1 MKKMLKR
8 TLILFVLLSGLCV
21 KAFAMPDSL
30 IPVGRLVGIHLSGEM
45 VVAGFDEEFGA
56 GAQAAGIR
64 PGDRI
69 VSVNGIPADDLE
81 DLHAAVDERSNVVL
95 TVERKGKL
103 AEFCLSP
110 VETGEG
116 KRVGLKIRDGI
127 TGVGTVTFYDPAT
140 GNYGALG
147 HSINDPETGK
157 AVSMSDGEIM
167 EASVT
172 NVIKGRPGAPGELH
186 GAFGREEVLGS
197 IRCNSPAGIFG
208 QMEMPLTEARPLPL
222 ASGEQVEC
230 AGAQMLA
237 NVSGTKVCP
246 YQVEIEGVNPD
257 DAGGRNLLLRITD
270 EQLLETTGGVVP
282 GMSGS
287 PLIQNGRLIG
297 AVTHVFV
304 DDPTRGYGILIENM
318 LDAQ

>member
-1 MKKMLKR
+1 
-8 TLILFVLLSGLCV
+8 
-21 KAFAMPDSL
+21 MPESL
-30 IPVGRLVGIHLSGEM
+30 IPVGQLVGIHLSGEM
-45 VVAGFDEEFGA
+45 VVAGFDEEIGA

-64 PGDRI
+64 AGDRI
-69 VSVNGIPADDLE
+69 VSVNGVPADDME
-81 DLHAAVDERSNVVL
+81 DLRVAVDEHAQVIL

-110 VETGEG
+110 VETEEG
-116 KRVGLKIRDGI
+116 KRMGLKIRDGI

-147 HSINDPETGK
+147 HSINDPATGL
-157 AVSMSDGEIM
+157 AVSMRDGEIM
-167 EASVT
+167 AASVT
-172 NVIKGRPGAPGELH
+172 DVIKGQPGTPGELH
-186 GAFGREEVLGS
+186 GAFGREQVLGT
-197 IRCNSPAGIFG
+197 IQCNSPVGIFG
-208 QMEMPLTEARPLPL
+208 QMEVPETEARALPL
-222 ASGEQVEC
+222 ATGEQVEC
-230 AGAQMLA
+230 ASAQMLA
-237 NVSGTKVCP
+237 NVTGTQVSP
-246 YQVEIEGVNPD
+246 YQVEIEDVNLND
-257 DAGGRNLLLRITD
+257 TCGRNLLLHVTD
-270 EQLLETTGGVVP
+270 AKLLETTGGVVP